1 MEFYYTPDTC
11 ALASLIVMEE
21 LGVEYRLNRIDF
33 GAEQQKS
40 ADYLRVNPK
49 ARVPALVAGGVVLTE
64 TPALLVYLAQEF
76 RGEHLLLD
84 GPLGFARLQAVNSY
98 LCSTLHVAHAHRM
111 RGYRW
116 ADDPAAHDAMRAKVP
131 EAMSA
136 CWSYVET
143 EIMSDAYVFDHFT
156 VADAYVFTMAQW
168 MEADGVDPEE
178 FPKVSAHREM
188 MRQRPA
194 VARCLEIERA

>member
-1 MEFYYTPDTC
+1 MQFYYTPDTC

-21 LGVEYRLNRIDF
+21 LGVVYDLKRIDF
-33 GAEQQKS
+33 GTEQQKS
-40 ADYLRVNPK
+40 PGFLSVNAK
-49 ARVPALVAGGVVLTE
+49 ARVPALVTDDVVLTE
-64 TPALLVYLAQEF
+64 TPALLVYLAQQF
-76 RGEHLLLD
+76 GGAHILLD

-98 LCSTLHVAHAHRM
+98 LCSTLHVAHALRM
-111 RGYRW
+111 RGHRW

-136 CWSYVET
+136 CWAYVET
-143 EIMSDAYVFDHFT
+143 EIMGDAYVFDHFT

-168 MEADGVDPEE
+168 MEADGVDPEA

-188 MRQRPA
+188 MRQRPS